1 MSALKKIFFTV
12 GILFVQFSNGNCQ
25 SPYQLKSSR
34 EYFLSGS
41 SIGVSLTGYLLSVN
55 KHKLTIDEIKN
66 LEKND
71 VNSFDRSAIKYY
83 SASAARTSDVL
94 MISSLAIPFTL
105 LLDKNIRDQSWQ
117 IGLLYFETIAVASVG
132 INISKGLVRRPRPYT
147 YNPDVP
153 ESEKQ
158 KTDATNSFF
167 SGHTTMSAAGTFF
180 AAKVFCDTHPESK
193 WKPAVWIGATAIPLA
208 TGFYRY
214 RAGKH
219 FPTDIIVGYCWGA
232 LSGIL
237 IPQLHRQ
244 RKTN

>member
-1 MSALKKIFFTV
+1 
-12 GILFVQFSNGNCQ
+12 
-25 SPYQLKSSR
+25 
-34 EYFLSGS
+34 
-41 SIGVSLTGYLLSVN
+41 
-55 KHKLTIDEIKN
+55 
-66 LEKND
+66 
-71 VNSFDRSAIKYY
+71 
-83 SASAARTSDVL
+83 

-105 LLDKNIRDQSWQ
+105 LLDKNIRDHSWQ

-158 KTDATNSFF
+158 KMDATNSFF

-193 WKPAVWIGATAIPLA
+193 WKPAVWVGAAAIPLA

-219 FPTDIIVGYCWGA
+219 FPTDVIIGYCWGA

-237 IPQLHRQ
+237 IPQLHHQ
-244 RKTN
+244 KKVN